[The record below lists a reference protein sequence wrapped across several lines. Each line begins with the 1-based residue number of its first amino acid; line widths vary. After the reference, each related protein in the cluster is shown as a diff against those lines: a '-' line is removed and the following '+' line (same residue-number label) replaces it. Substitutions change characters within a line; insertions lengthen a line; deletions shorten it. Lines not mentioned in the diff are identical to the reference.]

1 MIHTIK
7 IECLPA
13 SVRLRN
19 VCYKAGVDTV
29 GDLLTM
35 TTEEILSIRNFG
47 DTTMIELDYIL
58 HNLNFSFLSTEER
71 GFAFEQERIC
81 IECKRERTY
90 DGINEMLYYVDCLEY
105 STYPADPAY
114 CYEVKQL
121 IKFISVVIE

>member
-47 DTTMIELDYIL
+47 DTTVIELDHIL
-58 HNLNFSFLSTEER
+58 NDLGFSFLSTEER
-71 GFAFEQERIC
+71 GYSFSSV
-81 IECKRERTY
+81 RTCTQCGRQKVY
-90 DGINEMLYYVDCLEY
+90 DSGKLCD
-105 STYPADPAY
+105 Y
-114 CYEVKQL
+114 C
-121 IKFISVVIE
+121 VIDNANL